1 MSDNI
6 EYFKASLPITALVSV
21 IVGAFLNS
29 TLQRKDKTREHLF
42 TYKIKSYME
51 IARVV
56 TETMRGMTK
65 IRNTYYSRKDGD
77 DFFLIYDKLKDTI
90 SEQSLFISENT
101 KSDIDELFNS
111 LQEVYDSEIR
121 RKDYDIRIVIY
132 TSALSDC
139 RKFLSKLQKDI
150 GFKN

>member
-6 EYFKASLPITALVSV
+6 EYFKASLPLAALVGV
-21 IVGAFLNS
+21 VVGAFLNS
-29 TLQRKDKTREHLF
+29 TLQRKDKIREHLF

-51 IARVV
+51 IARVI
-56 TETMRGMTK
+56 TETMRGMEK
-65 IRNTYYSRKDGD
+65 IRYTYFLRKEGDG
-77 DFFLIYDKLKDTI
+77 FFLIYDKLRDTI
-90 SEQSLFISENT
+90 SEQSLFISQNT

-111 LQEVYDSEIR
+111 LQEVYKSEIQ
-121 RKDYDIRIVIY
+121 RKDYDIRVLIY

-150 GFKN
+150 GFKS